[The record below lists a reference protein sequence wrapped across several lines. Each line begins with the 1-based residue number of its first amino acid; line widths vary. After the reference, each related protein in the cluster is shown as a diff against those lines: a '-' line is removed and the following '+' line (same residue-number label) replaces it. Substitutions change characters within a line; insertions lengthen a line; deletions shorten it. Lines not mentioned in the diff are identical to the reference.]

1 MKEIHI
7 KIIDKMKSLL
17 FLYFCVA
24 MAFSAM
30 ASSVSDTYV
39 IPNPQQMV
47 CGDGHFV
54 LRTQA
59 SFSCNLT
66 GTDKDD
72 FVSYVSNSP
81 LSLTYKKKGK
91 ADITFKLVSPE
102 NAKMKEEAYR
112 LKVTKKGIQAEATS
126 ASGLFYAFQS
136 IVQLAR
142 ESGNATY
149 QLPEVTI
156 EDAPRFSYRGMHLDV
171 SRHFY
176 TKEFVKKQID
186 ALARYKLNRFHW
198 HLTDGAGWRIEIKK
212 YPELTQIGAQRKETV
227 IGRNSGKYD
236 GKPYGEGMFY
246 TQDEIRDVIAY
257 AQERFITIIPEI
269 DLPGHQLAAI
279 TTYPDLGCT
288 GGPYE
293 VWTQWGVSDD
303 VICAGNEKAM
313 TFLEDVLGEV
323 IDLFPSEYIH
333 VGGDECPKV
342 RWKSCPKC
350 QARAKALGLK
360 SDKEHSKEERLQ
372 SFIIN
377 HIEKFLNAHGRQ
389 IIGWDEILEGGLA
402 PNATVMSWRGEKG
415 GIEAAKQKH
424 DVIMTPNTYLYF
436 DYYQAKDVDNEPFG
450 IGGYLPLERVYSY
463 EPMPA
468 SLTPE
473 EQKYIKGVQAN
484 LWTEY
489 IATFPHA
496 QYPCHNSGP
505 Q

>member
-176 TKEFVKKQID
+176 
-186 ALARYKLNRFHW
+186 LSL
-198 HLTDGAGWRIEIKK
+198 
-212 YPELTQIGAQRKETV
+212 
-227 IGRNSGKYD
+227 
-236 GKPYGEGMFY
+236 
-246 TQDEIRDVIAY
+246 
-257 AQERFITIIPEI
+257 
-269 DLPGHQLAAI
+269 
-279 TTYPDLGCT
+279 
-288 GGPYE
+288 
-293 VWTQWGVSDD
+293 
-303 VICAGNEKAM
+303 
-313 TFLEDVLGEV
+313 
-323 IDLFPSEYIH
+323 IH
-333 VGGDECPKV
+333 
-342 RWKSCPKC
+342 
-350 QARAKALGLK
+350 
-360 SDKEHSKEERLQ
+360 
-372 SFIIN
+372 I
-377 HIEKFLNAHGRQ
+377 
-389 IIGWDEILEGGLA
+389 
-402 PNATVMSWRGEKG
+402 
-415 GIEAAKQKH
+415 
-424 DVIMTPNTYLYF
+424 
-436 DYYQAKDVDNEPFG
+436 
-450 IGGYLPLERVYSY
+450 
-463 EPMPA
+463 
-468 SLTPE
+468 
-473 EQKYIKGVQAN
+473 
-484 LWTEY
+484 
-489 IATFPHA
+489 
-496 QYPCHNSGP
+496 
-505 Q
+505 

>member
-59 SFSCNLT
+59 FFSCNLT

-72 FVSYVSNSP
+72 FVSYVSKSP
-81 LSLTYKKKGK
+81 FALTYKKKGK
-91 ADITFKLVSPE
+91 ADIVFKLVSPE
-102 NAKMKEEAYR
+102 SAKMKEEAYR

-142 ESGNATY
+142 EGGNGTY

-198 HLTDGAGWRIEIKK
+198 HLTDGA
-212 YPELTQIGAQRKETV
+212 
-227 IGRNSGKYD
+227 
-236 GKPYGEGMFY
+236 
-246 TQDEIRDVIAY
+246 
-257 AQERFITIIPEI
+257 
-269 DLPGHQLAAI
+269 
-279 TTYPDLGCT
+279 
-288 GGPYE
+288 
-293 VWTQWGVSDD
+293 
-303 VICAGNEKAM
+303 
-313 TFLEDVLGEV
+313 
-323 IDLFPSEYIH
+323 
-333 VGGDECPKV
+333 
-342 RWKSCPKC
+342 
-350 QARAKALGLK
+350 
-360 SDKEHSKEERLQ
+360 
-372 SFIIN
+372 
-377 HIEKFLNAHGRQ
+377 
-389 IIGWDEILEGGLA
+389 
-402 PNATVMSWRGEKG
+402 
-415 GIEAAKQKH
+415 
-424 DVIMTPNTYLYF
+424 
-436 DYYQAKDVDNEPFG
+436 
-450 IGGYLPLERVYSY
+450 
-463 EPMPA
+463 
-468 SLTPE
+468 
-473 EQKYIKGVQAN
+473 
-484 LWTEY
+484 
-489 IATFPHA
+489 
-496 QYPCHNSGP
+496 
-505 Q
+505 

>member
-1 MKEIHI
+1 
-7 KIIDKMKSLL
+7 MKSLL
-17 FLYFCVA
+17 FLCFCVA

-66 GTDKDD
+66 GTGKDD

-212 YPELTQIGAQRKETV
+212 YPELTRPIVLSQT
-227 IGRNSGKYD
+227 GK
-236 GKPYGEGMFY
+236 
-246 TQDEIRDVIAY
+246 
-257 AQERFITIIPEI
+257 
-269 DLPGHQLAAI
+269 
-279 TTYPDLGCT
+279 
-288 GGPYE
+288 
-293 VWTQWGVSDD
+293 
-303 VICAGNEKAM
+303 
-313 TFLEDVLGEV
+313 
-323 IDLFPSEYIH
+323 
-333 VGGDECPKV
+333 VGGTADV
-342 RWKSCPKC
+342 RI
-350 QARAKALGLK
+350 A
-360 SDKEHSKEERLQ
+360 DKMLPELPED
-372 SFIIN
+372 IIRR
-377 HIEKFLNAHGRQ
+377 K
-389 IIGWDEILEGGLA
+389 
-402 PNATVMSWRGEKG
+402 M
-415 GIEAAKQKH
+415 
-424 DVIMTPNTYLYF
+424 
-436 DYYQAKDVDNEPFG
+436 
-450 IGGYLPLERVYSY
+450 
-463 EPMPA
+463 
-468 SLTPE
+468 
-473 EQKYIKGVQAN
+473 
-484 LWTEY
+484 
-489 IATFPHA
+489 
-496 QYPCHNSGP
+496 
-505 Q
+505 